1 MRLGR
6 VIGTLRL
13 GSRCL
18 VPHSGFVRFVC
29 VNLFQCASFFAP
41 DMGPLVES
49 RNGGGGQ
56 YKAEMKVGRV
66 HRVAGVSFGKRAAS
80 IQTLL
85 AGRNRRYVQCRLSHH
100 PSNPHDSEA
109 VAVVSREGG
118 CDIGFLA
125 RGSLPPGRARQVDG
139 DFARVEIGRC
149 KAGVGVYARVF
160 LLSPPMP
167 PPPPP
172 SPSSPSSPAAL
183 TAA

>member
-29 VNLFQCASFFAP
+29 VNLFQGASFFVP

-49 RNGGGGQ
+49 RNGGGGGQ

-100 PSNPHDSEA
+100 PSNPYDSEA

-167 PPPPP
+167 PPPRRRVVA
-172 SPSSPSSPAAL
+172 SSPAAL